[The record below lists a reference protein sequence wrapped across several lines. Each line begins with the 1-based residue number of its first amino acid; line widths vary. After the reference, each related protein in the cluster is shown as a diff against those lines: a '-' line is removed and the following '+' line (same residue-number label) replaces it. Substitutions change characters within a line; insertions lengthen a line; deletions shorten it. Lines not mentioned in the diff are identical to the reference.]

1 MAVRKKLVRSNLF
14 AFPGTAP
21 GFSQGHIA
29 AASIYNWS
37 AVALG
42 AAMVGVIGGTAGQV
56 GTIGAGPLAAKIDSI
71 IGPATVFT
79 TAQSIN
85 PPALTQL
92 VAYQGTTFAAIV
104 NLTNVASGAFFSNTT
119 SAANGINMGPNTGA
133 LQLLVNGSFACT
145 GSGVSRV
152 LWPEVILIIQG
163 ATFWCVALIRE
174 QRKPALPPA
183 PFLRKRR
190 QRAASALIELRAAT
204 AWLAQSPL

>member
-29 AASIYNWS
+29 AASIDNWS

-104 NLTNVASGAFFSNTT
+104 NLTN
-119 SAANGINMGPNTGA
+119 
-133 LQLLVNGSFACT
+133 
-145 GSGVSRV
+145 
-152 LWPEVILIIQG
+152 
-163 ATFWCVALIRE
+163 
-174 QRKPALPPA
+174 
-183 PFLRKRR
+183 
-190 QRAASALIELRAAT
+190 
-204 AWLAQSPL
+204 